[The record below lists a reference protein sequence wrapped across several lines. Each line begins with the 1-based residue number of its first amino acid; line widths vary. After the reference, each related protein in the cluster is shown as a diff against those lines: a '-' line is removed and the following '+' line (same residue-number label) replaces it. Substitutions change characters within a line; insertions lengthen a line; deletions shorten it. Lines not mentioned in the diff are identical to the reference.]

1 MFTNLSDVV
10 KLPIAVLIGVAVSVL
25 FYEGVKLPIF
35 GQLVPG
41 IVWYRVDA
49 AKSNMVAVYER
60 DALQAQLDRERELRE
75 AAAQS
80 LAAAT
85 KRADEAT
92 KAKQAAE
99 AQVDRLAEEAAKD
112 ATLSRP
118 NESDKKWLSDR

>member
-1 MFTNLSDVV
+1 M
-10 KLPIAVLIGVAVSVL
+10 SVL
-25 FYEGVKLPIF
+25 SYI
-35 GQLVPG
+35 
-41 IVWYRVDA
+41 Y
-49 AKSNMVAVYER
+49 MAVGALAMLALAHLYNETIDNPAVRRQALAGYVQQSER
-60 DALQAQLDRERELRE
+60 DALQAQLDKERSLRE
-75 AAAQS
+75 AADQS